1 MTDPTSLSS
10 SSLASSAL
18 DSRLLS
24 PETLRR
30 SPPFGE
36 SPVRSNRLGMEKED
50 VPHLIKPISQ
60 EVVHRISSGQV
71 ILELRSA
78 VKELLENSLDAGATS
93 IEINL
98 KEYGKECFKVVDNGY
113 GISPENF
120 QVVALKHHTS
130 KISIFSD
137 LHCLTTFG
145 FRGEALNSL
154 CMLGDLTVETRTKN
168 EALGTHLVFDHSG
181 FLTNEK
187 KIARQVGTTVIVEKL
202 FSTLPVRC
210 KEFTRNIRREFGKLI
225 SLLNAYALIAK
236 GVRLLCTNT
245 TGKNTKS
252 VVLKTSGSSSLKDN
266 IINVFGLNTFQSL
279 DSLNFSLSE
288 DCKVEGFLSKPQN
301 GSGRTTAYKHYFFV
315 NGRPVDMPKVSK
327 LVNELFRSSSS
338 KQFPIVI
345 LNFTIPATSYDVNV
359 TPDKR
364 KIFYSDEGALM
375 LSLRAEIE
383 KIYLSRGFSFAVNR
397 IEVLE
402 NEKCDASGE
411 EGPLA
416 SSKGLSCEH
425 GDQELSECDPPKNV
439 QVKELNK
446 ERIFLCEKRS
456 MPKELDSRSHEID
469 ESVTPL
475 YHPKQLNDFHKISSK
490 IDAKRRNCAKLAR
503 NDKTACL
510 GLIQSSLTNFLSP
523 NKRKH
528 EDSCNVLSETP
539 LLRNRSCQV
548 RKCSFGNQTIMS
560 EYSESDQCI
569 GDGSP
574 KSSEK
579 VLLEDQ
585 SPPVPFDREKISFPG
600 ECRFRDRGSIEQV
613 SGLQD
618 MHTSADVTMS
628 SYKDLKMKAESI
640 SSPIA
645 TESFD
650 ERYDTRKPCSDSKT
664 CSVMQ
669 FSMDDLRRKTQ
680 FKFTKLPQW
689 KTLHGRIR
697 KTRCYTAAVIKNSQ
711 PEEEKEKAQCMEAA
725 TSELER
731 YFKKEYFGQMQ
742 VVGQFNLGFIIGKMD
757 QDLFI
762 IDQHAA
768 DEKYNF
774 EQLSHSTILN
784 LQPLLMPLRLELSP
798 EEEIVASMHMQ
809 TIRHFHL
816 SFVRKSGFRLIEDI
830 HAPPGRRF
838 MLKAVPFSKS
848 IVFGAEDVKEL
859 ISILADGQGELGV
872 RCSYKLDTPDSICP
886 SSVRA
891 MLASRACRTSVMIG
905 DPLTKIEMRKILR
918 NLVDLN
924 SPWNCPHGRPT
935 MRHLVDLTAIH
946 PRS

>member
-1 MTDPTSLSS
+1 
-10 SSLASSAL
+10 
-18 DSRLLS
+18 
-24 PETLRR
+24 
-30 SPPFGE
+30 
-36 SPVRSNRLGMEKED
+36 MEKED

-245 TGKNTKS
+245 T
-252 VVLKTSGSSSLKDN
+252 
-266 IINVFGLNTFQSL
+266 
-279 DSLNFSLSE
+279 

-600 ECRFRDRGSIEQV
+600 ECRFRDRGSIE
-613 SGLQD
+613 D

-809 TIRHFHL
+809 TIR
-816 SFVRKSGFRLIEDI
+816 KSGFRLIEDI